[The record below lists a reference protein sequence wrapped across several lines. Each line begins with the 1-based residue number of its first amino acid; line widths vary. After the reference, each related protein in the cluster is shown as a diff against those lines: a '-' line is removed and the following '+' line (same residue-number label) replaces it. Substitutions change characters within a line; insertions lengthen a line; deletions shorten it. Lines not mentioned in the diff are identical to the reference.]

1 MKLLYS
7 TLLRRRQK
15 ESAANCAN
23 PIAPDRPSSQLR
35 PTVRLS
41 TIVGAIGTLFA
52 LGLLSHSAALSPRAE
67 AGLASGAAPSCVTST
82 RLATGLPDAGQLPG
96 CAFAN
101 GGPTSIAASLS
112 NSKSVEKDQ
121 SLVVRS
127 GKITGNLR
135 DTLKD
140 VDLPI
145 GVADQVFGI
154 FGPALSTNA
163 KPGKEDRYRILY
175 EREYR
180 GKSPRVV
187 AVDITY
193 NGSKHQVAWFPGTD
207 GKDGKYY
214 SFDGTSV
221 PASRFALP
229 VRYTRIS
236 SRFGPRIHPVR
247 HEHHGHSGV
256 DFAAP
261 AGTPV
266 VAAADGTVQFVGSGA
281 GYGNYVAVR
290 HRDGYTT
297 YYGHLSR
304 FAARLR
310 TGMPVKQ
317 GDALGE
323 VGSTGT
329 ATGPH
334 LHFELRANNR
344 PTDPL
349 AQMGTRFT
357 ERLDGNDRRSFGD
370 RVSDIRLRFAQAD
383 GAHSL
388 ANASEASGSS
398 PSQVS

>member
-1 MKLLYS
+1 
-7 TLLRRRQK
+7 
-15 ESAANCAN
+15 
-23 PIAPDRPSSQLR
+23 
-35 PTVRLS
+35 
-41 TIVGAIGTLFA
+41 
-52 LGLLSHSAALSPRAE
+52 LLSHSAALSPRAE
-67 AGLASGAAPSCVTST
+67 AGIASGAAPSCITST
-82 RLATGLPDAGQLPG
+82 RLATRLPDAGQLAG
-96 CAFAN
+96 RALAN
-101 GGPTSIAASLS
+101 GGPTSRAASLS
-112 NSKSVEKDQ
+112 NSKGVEKDQ

-135 DTLKD
+135 DTLKG
-140 VDLPI
+140 VGLPM

-154 FGPALSTNA
+154 FGPALASDT
-163 KPGKEDRYRILY
+163 KPEKEDHYRILY
-175 EREYR
+175 ERGYP
-180 GKSPRVV
+180 GKSPRVL

-214 SFDGTSV
+214 SFDGVPV

-236 SRFGPRIHPVR
+236 SRFGSRIHPVR

-266 VAAADGTVQFVGSGA
+266 VAAAHGTVQFVGSGA
-281 GYGNYVAVR
+281 GYGKYVAVR

-304 FAARLR
+304 FAAPLR
-310 TGMPVKQ
+310 AGMPVKQ

-334 LHFELRANNR
+334 LHFEVRANNR
-344 PTDPL
+344 PTDPFPQLGTQFAGRL
-349 AQMGTRFT
+349 A
-357 ERLDGNDRRSFGD
+357 GNDRRSFGD

-383 GAHSL
+383 GAYSL
-388 ANASEASGSS
+388 ANASAASGSS
-398 PSQVS
+398 ASQVS